1 MKAFRLWT
9 MASVLA
15 ASVFVASPFAQA
27 QDDVTQLKQQ
37 FEELDQ
43 KIRVL
48 QRLQEIDKEAA
59 ATKARAEAVR
69 AKVRTVRASMILSLT
84 SKVWL
89 ASRGCVEQPI
99 WLLVPCR

>member
-59 ATKARAEAVR
+59 ATKARETPGVIFGNSGIGLRSGAGANELR
-69 AKVRTVRASMILSLT
+69 I
-84 SKVWL
+84 
-89 ASRGCVEQPI
+89 RG
-99 WLLVPCR
+99 LLQAD